1 MDVKIKNQTIA
12 EFLNSL
18 LDVNSNDHLINTAKV
33 SLNACEGLANSLKVY
48 KNTLEPED
56 SADNPEVGFT
66 NTSSSIKLNALII
79 DLIL

>member
-33 SLNACEGLANSLKVY
+33 SLNTCEGLANSLKVY
-48 KNTLEPED
+48 KNTLED

-79 DLIL
+79 NLIL